1 VISTRLLHF
10 HWLRRARERA
20 NGRDRKSR
28 PRAVLI
34 WRFHRIRP
42 VPIPIREEYPA
53 DILNPHPV
61 PPLYH
66 QVSTFFLNQ
75 ERPAM
80 KMRPGTQ
87 TGFLLCGKEWIDGVP
102 LEVRSP
108 WDQGIVGVVS
118 TATRADARQA
128 VNHAVASMRRARALP
143 RWKRREILEDVAAA
157 LIEQKERFAKLIVAE
172 AGKPLRLARAEVDR
186 AVLTFKT
193 AAEEAARLG
202 GESLPLDLTEGNEGR
217 WGLVQRFPV
226 GPVLAI
232 TPFNF
237 PLNLVAHKLAPAI
250 AAGCPILLKPAPQTP
265 FTGLALGEVILKAGW
280 PAEALA
286 VLPLSN
292 ADTAWLAEKEDR
304 IKLVTFT
311 GSAKVGWE
319 LKAHSGRKRVLLELG
334 GNAALIIHGDW
345 HDLDEAALRTAHA
358 AFGYAGQSCIS
369 VQRVFVERKIFQ
381 TFLWKLVE
389 ITATLVSGNPSEEG
403 TDVGPLIR
411 LTEAERVENWIKEAV
426 EGGAKLIAGGERQ
439 GAMVTPAILTATKP
453 GMKIRDEEAFGP
465 VVLVEPYDDFEQAL
479 ADVNHSRYG
488 LQAGLLTRDAGR
500 ILTAYRELEVGA
512 LIVGDT
518 PAWRLDPMP
527 YGGVK
532 DSGLGR
538 EGIRSAI
545 EEMTEPRML
554 VMSGLS

>member
-1 VISTRLLHF
+1 
-10 HWLRRARERA
+10 
-20 NGRDRKSR
+20 
-28 PRAVLI
+28 
-34 WRFHRIRP
+34 
-42 VPIPIREEYPA
+42 
-53 DILNPHPV
+53 
-61 PPLYH
+61 
-66 QVSTFFLNQ
+66 
-75 ERPAM
+75 M

-87 TGFLLCGKEWIDGVP
+87 TGFLLCGKEWIDGEP

-108 WDQGIVGVVS
+108 WDQGLVGVVS
-118 TATRADARQA
+118 MATRADARQA
-128 VNHAVASMRRARALP
+128 VNHAVASLRRTRALP
-143 RWKRREILEDVAAA
+143 RWKRREILEDIAGS
-157 LIEQKERFAKLIVAE
+157 LLEQKERFAKLIVAE
-172 AGKPLRLARAEVDR
+172 AGKPIRLARGEVDR
-186 AVLTFKT
+186 SVLTFKT

-265 FTGLALGEVILKAGW
+265 FTALALGEVILKAGW

-292 ADTAWLAEKEDR
+292 ADTAQLAEKEDR
-304 IKLVTFT
+304 IKFVSFT

-334 GNAALIIHGDW
+334 GNAALIIHSDW
-345 HDLDEAALRTAHA
+345 HDLDEAAQRTAQA

-381 TFLWKLVE
+381 TFLWKLVD
-389 ITATLVSGNPSEEG
+389 IAAKMIPGNPEEES
-403 TDVGPLIR
+403 TEVGPLIR
-411 LTEAERVENWIKEAV
+411 RSEAERVESWIKEAV
-426 EGGAKLIAGGERQ
+426 EGGAKLVAGGERN
-439 GAMVTPAILTATKP
+439 GSLVTPAILTATKP

-465 VVLVEPYDDFEQAL
+465 VVVVEPYDDFEEAL
-479 ADVNHSRYG
+479 ACVNHSKYG

-512 LIVGDT
+512 IIVGDT

>member
-1 VISTRLLHF
+1 
-10 HWLRRARERA
+10 
-20 NGRDRKSR
+20 
-28 PRAVLI
+28 
-34 WRFHRIRP
+34 
-42 VPIPIREEYPA
+42 
-53 DILNPHPV
+53 
-61 PPLYH
+61 
-66 QVSTFFLNQ
+66 
-75 ERPAM
+75 M
-80 KMRPGTQ
+80 KMRPGSQ
-87 TGFLLCGKEWIDGVP
+87 TGFLMCGKEWTDGESF
-102 LEVRSP
+102 EVRSP
-108 WDQGIVGVVS
+108 WDQGLVGRVTV
-118 TATRADARQA
+118 ATRADARQA
-128 VNHAVASMRRARALP
+128 VNHAVASMRRTRALP
-143 RWKRREILEDVAAA
+143 RWKRREILEDVAGS
-157 LIEQKERFAKLIVAE
+157 LIEQHERFAQLIVAE

-186 AVLTFKT
+186 AILTFKT

-237 PLNLVAHKLAPAI
+237 PLNLVAHKLAPAL

-265 FTGLALGEVILKAGW
+265 FTALALGEVILKAGW
-280 PAEALA
+280 PDEALA

-304 IKLVTFT
+304 IKLISFT

-319 LKAHSGRKRVLLELG
+319 LKARSGRKRVLLELG
-334 GNAALIIHGDW
+334 GNAALIVHSDW
-345 HDLDEAALRTAHA
+345 HDLDDAALRTAHA
-358 AFGYAGQSCIS
+358 AFGFAGQSCIS
-369 VQRVFVERKIFQ
+369 VQRVFVERRIFQ
-381 TFLWKLVE
+381 TFLWKVVE
-389 ITATLVSGNPSEEG
+389 ITAKLVSGDPSEEA
-403 TDVGPLIR
+403 TEVGPLVR
-411 LTEAERVENWIKEAV
+411 AAEAERIDAWIKEAV
-426 EGGAKLIAGGERQ
+426 EAGAKLIAGGERN
-439 GAMVTPAILTATKP
+439 GSVMTPAILTATKA
-453 GMKIRDEEAFGP
+453 GMKVRDEEVFGP
-465 VVLVEPYDDFEQAL
+465 VVVIEPYEDFEEAL
-479 ADVNHSRYG
+479 AEVNHSRYG

-518 PAWRLDPMP
+518 PAWRVDAMP

-532 DSGLGR
+532 ESGLGR

>member
-1 VISTRLLHF
+1 
-10 HWLRRARERA
+10 
-20 NGRDRKSR
+20 
-28 PRAVLI
+28 
-34 WRFHRIRP
+34 
-42 VPIPIREEYPA
+42 
-53 DILNPHPV
+53 
-61 PPLYH
+61 
-66 QVSTFFLNQ
+66 
-75 ERPAM
+75 M
-80 KMRPGTQ
+80 KMRPGAQ
-87 TGFLLCGKEWIDGVP
+87 TGFLLCGKEWSEGEA

-108 WDQGIVGVVS
+108 WDQGLVGKV
-118 TATRADARQA
+118 TIATRADAREA
-128 VNHAVASMRRARALP
+128 VNHAGASLRRTRSKP
-143 RWKRREILEDVAAA
+143 RWKRREILEDIAAS
-157 LIEQKERFAKLIVAE
+157 LIEQKDRFAQLIMAE
-172 AGKPLRLARAEVDR
+172 AGKPIRLARAEVDR

-202 GESLPLDLTEGNEGR
+202 GESIPLDLTEGNENR

-237 PLNLVAHKLAPAI
+237 PLNLVAHKAAPAI
-250 AAGCPILLKPAPQTP
+250 AAGCPILIKPSPQTP
-265 FTGLALGEVILKAGW
+265 FTALALGEVILKAGW
-280 PAEALA
+280 PEEALA

-292 ADTAWLAEKEDR
+292 TDTAWLAEKEDR
-304 IKLVTFT
+304 IKLVSFT

-319 LKAHSGRKRVLLELG
+319 IKAHSGKKRVVLELG
-334 GNAALIIHGDW
+334 GNAALIVHGD
-345 HDLDEAALRTAHA
+345 HRDLDGAAERTAHA

-369 VQRVFVERKIFQ
+369 VQRVFVDKNIFQ

-389 ITATLVSGNPSEEG
+389 CAGKLVIGDPADDATE
-403 TDVGPLIR
+403 VGPLIR
-411 LTEAERVENWIKEAV
+411 PADAERVEAWIKDAV
-426 EGGAKLIAGGERQ
+426 QGGARLIAGGERN
-439 GAMVTPAILTATKP
+439 GSTVTPAILTGTKP
-453 GMKIRDEEAFGP
+453 GMKIRDEEVFGP
-465 VVLVEPYDDFEQAL
+465 VVIVEPYADFEEAL
-479 ADVNHSRYG
+479 AEVNHSRFG

-554 VMSGLS
+554 VMSGIS

>member
-1 VISTRLLHF
+1 
-10 HWLRRARERA
+10 
-20 NGRDRKSR
+20 
-28 PRAVLI
+28 
-34 WRFHRIRP
+34 
-42 VPIPIREEYPA
+42 
-53 DILNPHPV
+53 
-61 PPLYH
+61 
-66 QVSTFFLNQ
+66 
-75 ERPAM
+75 M

-87 TGFLLCGKEWIDGVP
+87 TGFLLCGKEWNEGEA

-108 WDQGIVGVVS
+108 WDQGLVGRI
-118 TATRADARQA
+118 TIATRADARQA
-128 VNHAVASMRRARALP
+128 VNHAVASLRRTRALP

-172 AGKPLRLARAEVDR
+172 AGKPLRLARSEVDR

-202 GESLPLDLTEGNEGR
+202 GETIPLDLTEGNENR

-237 PLNLVAHKLAPAI
+237 PLNLVAHKAAPAI
-250 AAGCPILLKPAPQTP
+250 AAGCPIILKPAPQTT
-265 FTGLALGEVILKAGW
+265 FTALALGEVILKAGW
-280 PAEALA
+280 PQDALA

-319 LKAHSGRKRVLLELG
+319 LNAHSGRKRVLLELG
-334 GNAALIIHGDW
+334 GNSGMIVHGDW
-345 HDLDEAALRTAHA
+345 RDLDDAALRTAHA

-369 VQRVFVERKIFQ
+369 VQRIFVERQIFQ
-381 TFLWKLVE
+381 TFLWKVVE
-389 ITATLVSGNPSEEG
+389 VA
-403 TDVGPLIR
+403 
-411 LTEAERVENWIKEAV
+411 
-426 EGGAKLIAGGERQ
+426 AKLVAGGERH
-439 GAMVTPAILTATKP
+439 GSVITPVVLTATKA
-453 GMKIRDEEAFGP
+453 GMKVRDEEVFGP
-465 VVLVEPYDDFEQAL
+465 VVLIEPYEDFEEAL
-479 ADVNHSRYG
+479 AEVNHSKYG

-500 ILTAYRELEVGA
+500 ILTAFRELEVGG

-518 PAWRLDPMP
+518 PSWRLDPMP

-545 EEMTEPRML
+545 QEMTEPRML
-554 VMSGLS
+554 VMTGLN

>member
-1 VISTRLLHF
+1 
-10 HWLRRARERA
+10 
-20 NGRDRKSR
+20 
-28 PRAVLI
+28 
-34 WRFHRIRP
+34 
-42 VPIPIREEYPA
+42 
-53 DILNPHPV
+53 
-61 PPLYH
+61 
-66 QVSTFFLNQ
+66 
-75 ERPAM
+75 M

-87 TGFLLCGKEWIDGVP
+87 TGFLLCGKEWTEGEA

-108 WDQGIVGVVS
+108 WDQGLIGKVTV
-118 TATRADARQA
+118 ATRSDAREA
-128 VNHAVASMRRARALP
+128 VNHAVASMRRTRSLP
-143 RWKRREILEDVAAA
+143 RWKRREILEEIAAS
-157 LIEQKERFAKLIVAE
+157 LIEQKDRFAKLIVAE
-172 AGKPLRLARAEVDR
+172 AGKPLRLARSEVDR

-202 GESLPLDLTEGNEGR
+202 GETIPLDLTQGNENR

-237 PLNLVAHKLAPAI
+237 PLNLVAHKAAPAI
-250 AAGCPILLKPAPQTP
+250 ASGCPIFIKPSPQTP
-265 FTGLALGEVILKAGW
+265 FTALALGEVILKAGW
-280 PAEALA
+280 PEEALA
-286 VLPLSN
+286 VMPLGN

-304 IKLVTFT
+304 IKLVSFT
-311 GSAKVGWE
+311 GSARVGWE

-334 GNAALIIHGDW
+334 GNAALIIHGDYR
-345 HDLDEAALRTAHA
+345 DLDGAAERTAHA

-369 VQRVFVERKIFQ
+369 VQRIFVDKSIFQ

-389 ITATLVSGNPSEEG
+389 IAGKMVTGDPASEATE
-403 TDVGPLIR
+403 VGPLIR
-411 LTEAERVENWIKEAV
+411 PQEAERIESWIKESVAA
-426 EGGAKLIAGGERQ
+426 GARLLAGGERQ
-439 GAMVTPAILTATKP
+439 GSVISPAILTGTKT
-453 GMKIRDEEAFGP
+453 GMKVRDEEVFGP
-465 VVLVEPYDDFEQAL
+465 VAIVEPYVDFEEAL
-479 ADVNHSRYG
+479 AEVNHSRFG

-554 VMSGLS
+554 VMSAMN

>member
-1 VISTRLLHF
+1 
-10 HWLRRARERA
+10 
-20 NGRDRKSR
+20 
-28 PRAVLI
+28 
-34 WRFHRIRP
+34 
-42 VPIPIREEYPA
+42 
-53 DILNPHPV
+53 
-61 PPLYH
+61 
-66 QVSTFFLNQ
+66 
-75 ERPAM
+75 M
-80 KMRPGTQ
+80 KMRPGAQ
-87 TGFLLCGKEWIDGVP
+87 TGFLLCGKEWIDGEP

-108 WDQGIVGVVS
+108 WDQSLVGHVS
-118 TATRADARQA
+118 IATRADARQA
-128 VNHAVASMRRARALP
+128 VSHASASLRRTRSLP
-143 RWKRREILEDVAAA
+143 RWKRREILEDVAAS
-157 LIEQKERFAKLIVAE
+157 LIEQKERFAQLILAE
-172 AGKPLRLARAEVDR
+172 AGKPVRLARTEVDR

-237 PLNLVAHKLAPAI
+237 PLNLVAHKLAPAM

-265 FTGLALGEVILKAGW
+265 FTALALGEVILKAGW
-280 PAEALA
+280 PEEALA

-304 IKLVTFT
+304 IKLVSFT

-334 GNAALIIHGDW
+334 GNAALIVHGDW
-345 HDLDEAALRTAHA
+345 HDLDEAALSTAHA

-389 ITATLVSGNPSEEG
+389 ITAKLVSGNPAEEE
-403 TDVGPLIR
+403 TEVGPLIR
-411 LTEAERVENWIKEAV
+411 PAEGERVEKWIKEAV
-426 EGGAKLIAGGERQ
+426 EGGAKLIAGGERH
-439 GAMVTPAILTATKP
+439 GSLITPAILTATRP

-500 ILTAYRELEVGA
+500 ILTAYRELDVGA

>member
-1 VISTRLLHF
+1 
-10 HWLRRARERA
+10 
-20 NGRDRKSR
+20 
-28 PRAVLI
+28 
-34 WRFHRIRP
+34 
-42 VPIPIREEYPA
+42 
-53 DILNPHPV
+53 
-61 PPLYH
+61 
-66 QVSTFFLNQ
+66 
-75 ERPAM
+75 M
-80 KMRPGTQ
+80 
-87 TGFLLCGKEWIDGVP
+87 
-102 LEVRSP
+102 
-108 WDQGIVGVVS
+108 
-118 TATRADARQA
+118 
-128 VNHAVASMRRARALP
+128 
-143 RWKRREILEDVAAA
+143 
-157 LIEQKERFAKLIVAE
+157 VAE
-172 AGKPLRLARAEVDR
+172 AGKPVSMARAEVDR
-186 AVLTFKT
+186 AVVTFKT
-193 AAEEAARLG
+193 GAEEAARFG

-237 PLNLVAHKLAPAI
+237 PLNLVAHKLAPAM
-250 AAGCPILLKPAPQTP
+250 AAGCPVLLKPAPQTP
-265 FTGLALGEVILKAGW
+265 FTALALGEVILKAGW

-304 IKLVTFT
+304 IKLVSFT

-369 VQRVFVERKIFQ
+369 VQRIFVERRVFQ

-389 ITATLVSGNPSEEG
+389 VTAKMVSGNPSDEATE
-403 TDVGPLIR
+403 VGPMIR
-411 LTEAERVENWIKEAV
+411 PTEAERIDKWIKEAV
-426 EGGAKLIAGGERQ
+426 EGGAKLVAGGERQ
-439 GAMVTPAILTATKP
+439 NSLITPAILTGTQP

-465 VVLVEPYDDFEQAL
+465 VVVIEPYEDFEQAL
-479 ADVNHSRYG
+479 AEVNHSRYG

-512 LIVGDT
+512 LIVGDS

-545 EEMTEPRML
+545 AEMTEPRML

>member
-1 VISTRLLHF
+1 
-10 HWLRRARERA
+10 
-20 NGRDRKSR
+20 
-28 PRAVLI
+28 
-34 WRFHRIRP
+34 
-42 VPIPIREEYPA
+42 
-53 DILNPHPV
+53 
-61 PPLYH
+61 
-66 QVSTFFLNQ
+66 
-75 ERPAM
+75 M

-87 TGFLLCGKEWIDGVP
+87 TGFLVCGKEWTDGEP

-108 WDQGIVGVVS
+108 WDQGLVGRV
-118 TATRADARQA
+118 TIATRADARQA
-128 VNHAVASMRRARALP
+128 VNHAVASLRRTRALP

-157 LIEQKERFAKLIVAE
+157 LIEQKERFAQLIVAE

-193 AAEEAARLG
+193 AAEEASRVG

-226 GPVLAI
+226 GPILAI

-250 AAGCPILLKPAPQTP
+250 AAGCPVILKPAPQTP
-265 FTGLALGEVILKAGW
+265 FTALALGEVILKAGW

-286 VLPLSN
+286 VLTLSN
-292 ADTAWLAEKEDR
+292 AETAHLAEKEDR
-304 IKLVTFT
+304 IKLVSFT

-358 AFGYAGQSCIS
+358 AFGFAGQSCIS

-381 TFLWKLVE
+381 TFVWKLVE
-389 ITATLVSGNPSEEG
+389 IAAKLVSGNPSDEATE
-403 TDVGPLIR
+403 VGPLVR
-411 LTEAERVENWIKEAV
+411 LAEAERIDAWIREAV
-426 EGGAKLIAGGERQ
+426 EGGAKLVAGGERS
-439 GAMVTPAILTATKP
+439 GSVVTPAILTATKP

-479 ADVNHSRYG
+479 ADVNHSKYG
-488 LQAGLLTRDAGR
+488 LQAAF
-500 ILTAYRELEVGA
+500 
-512 LIVGDT
+512 
-518 PAWRLDPMP
+518 
-527 YGGVK
+527 
-532 DSGLGR
+532 
-538 EGIRSAI
+538 
-545 EEMTEPRML
+545 
-554 VMSGLS
+554 

>member
-1 VISTRLLHF
+1 
-10 HWLRRARERA
+10 
-20 NGRDRKSR
+20 
-28 PRAVLI
+28 
-34 WRFHRIRP
+34 
-42 VPIPIREEYPA
+42 
-53 DILNPHPV
+53 
-61 PPLYH
+61 
-66 QVSTFFLNQ
+66 
-75 ERPAM
+75 M

-87 TGFLLCGKEWIDGVP
+87 TGFLLCGKEWIDGDSF
-102 LEVRSP
+102 EVRSP
-108 WDQGIVGVVS
+108 WDQGLVGRV
-118 TATRADARQA
+118 TIATRADARQA
-128 VNHAVASMRRARALP
+128 VSHAVASLRRARALP
-143 RWKRREILEDVAAA
+143 RWKRREILEDVAAS
-157 LIEQKERFAKLIVAE
+157 LIEQKERFAQLIVAE
-172 AGKPLRLARAEVDR
+172 AGKPIRLARAEVDR
-186 AVLTFKT
+186 AVVTFKT

-226 GPVLAI
+226 GPILAI

-237 PLNLVAHKLAPAI
+237 PLNLVAHKVAPAL

-265 FTGLALGEVILKAGW
+265 FTALALGEVILKAGW
-280 PAEALA
+280 PQEALA

-304 IKLVTFT
+304 IKLVSFT
-311 GSAKVGWE
+311 GSSKVGWE
-319 LKAHSGRKRVLLELG
+319 LKARSGRKRVLLELG
-334 GNAALIIHGDW
+334 GNAALVVHNDW
-345 HDLDEAALRTAHA
+345 HDLDEAAARTAHA
-358 AFGYAGQSCIS
+358 AFGFAGQSCIS
-369 VQRVFVERKIFQ
+369 AQRVFVQRSIFQ

-389 ITATLVSGNPSEEG
+389 YTAKLAVGDPSDEATE
-403 TDVGPLIR
+403 VGPLIR
-411 LTEAERVENWIKEAV
+411 LSDAERVDTWVKEAV
-426 EGGAKLIAGGERQ
+426 EGGAKLVAGGERR
-439 GAMVTPAILTATKP
+439 GSVITPAILTGTTT
-453 GMKIRDEEAFGP
+453 GMKIRDEEVFGP
-465 VVLVEPYDDFEQAL
+465 VVVVEPYEDFEEAL
-479 ADVNHSRYG
+479 AAVNHSRYG

-518 PAWRLDPMP
+518 PNWRLDSMP

>member
-1 VISTRLLHF
+1 
-10 HWLRRARERA
+10 
-20 NGRDRKSR
+20 
-28 PRAVLI
+28 
-34 WRFHRIRP
+34 
-42 VPIPIREEYPA
+42 
-53 DILNPHPV
+53 
-61 PPLYH
+61 
-66 QVSTFFLNQ
+66 
-75 ERPAM
+75 M
-80 KMRPGTQ
+80 KMRPGEQ
-87 TGFLLCGKEWIDGVP
+87 TGFLLCGKEWIDGEA

-108 WDQGIVGVVS
+108 WDQGLVGRVS
-118 TATRADARQA
+118 IATRADARQA
-128 VNHAVASMRRARALP
+128 VSHAVASLRRTRALP
-143 RWKRREILEDVAAA
+143 RWKRREVLEDIAAT
-157 LIEQKERFAKLIVAE
+157 LLEQKERFAQLILTE
-172 AGKPLRLARAEVDR
+172 AGKPIRLARAEVDR
-186 AVLTFKT
+186 SILTFKT

-226 GPVLAI
+226 GPILAI

-265 FTGLALGEVILKAGW
+265 FTALALGEVILKAGW
-280 PAEALA
+280 PQEALA

-292 ADTAWLAEKEDR
+292 TDTAWLAEKEDR
-304 IKLVTFT
+304 IKLVSFT

-334 GNAALIIHGDW
+334 GNAALIVHNDW
-345 HDLDEAALRTAHA
+345 PDLDDAATRTAHA

-369 VQRVFVERKIFQ
+369 VQRVFVQRNVFQ

-389 ITATLVSGNPSEEG
+389 VTAHLVAGDPSQEA
-403 TDVGPLIR
+403 TVVGPLIR
-411 LTEAERVENWIKEAV
+411 LADAERVESWVREAV
-426 EGGAKLIAGGERQ
+426 EGGAKLIAGGERH
-439 GAMVTPAILTATKP
+439 GSVITPVILTGTKP
-453 GMKIRDEEAFGP
+453 GMKVRDEEVFGP
-465 VVLVEPYDDFEQAL
+465 VVIVEPYEDFEQAL

-532 DSGLGR
+532 DGGLGR

-545 EEMTEPRML
+545 EEMTESRML